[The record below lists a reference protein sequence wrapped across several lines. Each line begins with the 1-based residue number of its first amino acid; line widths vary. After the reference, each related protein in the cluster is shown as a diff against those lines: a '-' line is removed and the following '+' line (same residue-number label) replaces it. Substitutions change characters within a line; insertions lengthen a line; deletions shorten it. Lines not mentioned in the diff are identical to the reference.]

1 MSSIPK
7 HRTHAGPPDHGLSPQ
22 KKRLFAILA
31 MLFAPVFFVC
41 VEIGLRLA
49 HYGSE
54 YDLVTTSSR
63 FGKQYNVINPVVG
76 KRYFSSQEYFLP
88 QIASGTF
95 EIVKPAGTV
104 RVFVLGESTTAG
116 FPYEYSATPSSM
128 LRKQLEWMW
137 PEKKF
142 EIINVG
148 LTATNS
154 YTVLEFIDDLTDYKP
169 DAFIIY
175 SGQNE
180 FYGALGMA
188 STVSLGKERWLIR
201 TYQTLWNLKTFIL
214 LHDALRG
221 ASSWLF
227 GARKGT
233 PDATLMEQMAK
244 DKAIPFQSELYVKAR
259 DAFEQNLR
267 ACVSVAQRY
276 NIPIVISTL
285 VTNEGSLEPFVSLHQ
300 ESTSGAQKAVFSSL
314 LQAGDSLF
322 ERKEYA
328 AAVGVY
334 GRAILA
340 DSMWA
345 GAEFRLGRAYD
356 ALGEFDSARI
366 AYARARDLDGLRF
379 RAGSDFNILIRRLC
393 GLPGVT
399 IADVDSAFRAN
410 SPEGIIGKELMWEHV
425 HPNLQGYKLLS
436 QSWLDALIRSKMFS
450 SDRHSRPGYPL
461 ADSLFVA
468 SLGITP
474 LDLEIGKATMSV
486 LLQRWPFTASNRLA
500 AAGLPDA
507 VQSVAQ
513 LFLRGN
519 LRWNEAHYEMA
530 DSFLVRNDLARAVK
544 EFEAVNAGF
553 PDDPFP
559 LMRMGDLYS
568 ILCHD
573 REAEG
578 AYRQLLS
585 LGENPVVR
593 LKLGVTY
600 LKLERAQAAVEQLS
614 TALSLN
620 DRSRVQLT
628 REQYEETNFFLALAL
643 DKSGKTGEAL
653 QVLSTLLRMDPGNA
667 RAVRLARELRNRQ
680 KK

>member
-1 MSSIPK
+1 MSSTPK
-7 HRTHAGPPDHGLSPQ
+7 HRPHVEQPDLGLSPQ
-22 KKRLFAILA
+22 KKRLFGILAILSV
-31 MLFAPVFFVC
+31 PVFFIFT
-41 VEIGLRLA
+41 EIGLRLT

-54 YDLVTTSSR
+54 YDLVTTISR

-76 KRYFSSQEYFLP
+76 KRYFGSQEYFLP

-128 LRKQLEWMW
+128 LRKQLEWKW

-142 EIINVG
+142 EIINIG

-154 YTVLEFIDDLTDYKP
+154 YTVLEFIDDLTEYKP

-180 FYGALGMA
+180 FYGALGVA
-188 STVSLGKERWLIR
+188 STLSLGKERWLIR

-221 ASSWLF
+221 ASHWVF
-227 GARKGT
+227 GAKKGT

-244 DKAIPFQSELYVKAR
+244 DKAVPFQSELYVKAR
-259 DAFEQNLR
+259 EAFEQNLR
-267 ACVSVAQRY
+267 ACISVAQWN

-285 VTNEGSLEPFVSLHQ
+285 VTNERSLEPFVSLHQ
-300 ESTSGAQKAVFSSL
+300 ESTRDRQNTLLSSL
-314 LQAGDSLF
+314 LQAGDSLLD
-322 ERKEYA
+322 RKEYA

-334 GRAILA
+334 RSAILA

-345 GAEFRLGRAYD
+345 GAEFRLGRVYEV
-356 ALGEFDSARI
+356 LGKSDSARK

-425 HPNLQGYKLLS
+425 HPNFQGYKLLS
-436 QSWLDALIRSKMFS
+436 QSWLDALMMSKMLPS
-450 SDRHSRPGYPL
+450 GRPGYPF

-468 SLGITP
+468 RLGITP

-486 LLQRWPFTASNRLA
+486 LLQRWPFKASNRIA
-500 AAGLPDA
+500 PAGLQDA

-513 LFLRGN
+513 LFLRGH
-519 LRWNEAHYEMA
+519 LRWNEAHYQMA
-530 DSFLVRNDLARAVK
+530 DTFLVRNDLARAVK

-568 ILCHD
+568 LLRND
-573 REAEG
+573 REAEV
-578 AYRQLLS
+578 AYRELLS
-585 LGENPVVR
+585 HGENPVVR

-600 LKLERAQAAVEQLS
+600 LKLERPLPAVEQLS

-620 DRSRVQLT
+620 DRSRFQLT
-628 REQYEETNFFLALAL
+628 REQFEEANFFLALAL
-643 DKSGKTGEAL
+643 DKSGKTGDAL
-653 QVLSTLLRMDPGNA
+653 RVLSMLLRMDPGNA
-667 RAVRLARELRNRQ
+667 RAVRLASELQNRL